1 MSIDTIRE
9 IENNLRASGRTTRLI
24 DYYVQ
29 ELFKNKYADIEIR
42 DHNKGRM
49 SALYLMDNIVNRIKS
64 EHPRVAVMSNNV
76 NCTLKLMS

>member
-29 ELFKNKYADIEIR
+29 ELFKNKNTDIEIR

-49 SALYLMDNIVNRIKS
+49 SALYLMDKIVNRIKS
-64 EHPRVAVMSNNV
+64 EHPRVAVISNNV
-76 NCTLKLMS
+76 NCTLKLMP